1 MDLMLAG
8 PVRWILDSPALLV
21 SPEVVQLFPAISL
34 VSEAEVAVSV
44 SQAGEVSA
52 DRGTVGLRLA
62 ALKDKPPRSLRA
74 IELCMHDA
82 TALSCTV
89 EWFCRH

>member
-1 MDLMLAG
+1 MLAG
-8 PVRWILDSPALLV
+8 PVRWILDLPAFLV
-21 SPEVVQLFPAISL
+21 SPEVVRLFPAISL

-62 ALKDKPPRSLRA
+62 ALEDKPPRSLRA
-74 IELCMHDA
+74 IEWWMHDA